1 MGWVSYGLGLLSRR
15 RRRAAARTVS
25 CGHPWQMTWTLP
37 DFNPTSE
44 SAAARASPASRR
56 CLSRVVTLRGC
67 GGGERRARR
76 REEEENELPLASTG
90 GGGGGRHRA
99 HRSAC
104 SSGASSGGGSDRR
117 SSRSWV
123 FSRSI
128 TASRSAFQNLAPAL
142 IGFAPFCLNASI
154 SSAWYA
160 PSPPAESAQPAAE
173 SGTPCFSN
181 VATPCLSSSH
191 STTAATVAS
200 AGTTHT
206 RFDIRWYGGGGGV
219 GAFGSASASAAGGRR
234 RSAAPPR
241 RPRWGRLSSRRRRA
255 AAEAPRKFPERGEER
270 RRRRGDGE
278 LWWASCGRARR
289 EPRCKI
295 LLLDH
300 APVCVWRPPRRRRRR
315 PRCGQQRPPR
325 RSDGGSWLQGASTG

>member
-1 MGWVSYGLGLLSRR
+1 MGREEEV
-15 RRRAAARTVS
+15 RRA
-25 CGHPWQMTWTLP
+25 
-37 DFNPTSE
+37 E
-44 SAAARASPASRR
+44 RR
-56 CLSRVVTLRGC
+56 EG

-104 SSGASSGGGSDRR
+104 SSDASSGGGSARR

-206 RFDIRWYGGGGGV
+206 RFDIRWYGGGGGGV
-219 GAFGSASASAAGGRR
+219 GAFGSASASAAGGAS
-234 RSAAPPR
+234 SA
-241 RPRWGRLSSRRRRA
+241 GGGA
-255 AAEAPRKFPERGEER
+255 AAATVGSSIISADASGRG
-270 RRRRGDGE
+270 
-278 LWWASCGRARR
+278 
-289 EPRCKI
+289 
-295 LLLDH
+295 
-300 APVCVWRPPRRRRRR
+300 
-315 PRCGQQRPPR
+315 
-325 RSDGGSWLQGASTG
+325 GASPWRRVHVRA